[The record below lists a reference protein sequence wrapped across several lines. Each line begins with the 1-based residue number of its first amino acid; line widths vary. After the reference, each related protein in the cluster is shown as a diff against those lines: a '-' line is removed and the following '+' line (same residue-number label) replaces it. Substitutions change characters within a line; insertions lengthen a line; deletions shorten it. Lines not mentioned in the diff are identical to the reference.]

1 MAQAP
6 NVARKT
12 QGPAV
17 PVARKVAP
25 KVEETCGPVT
35 AVRKP
40 QEALKRFCV
49 NCDIAKRCA
58 EAGIHMEPHYA
69 RQCRRTVGWFLLQKK
84 IAEQKG
90 EQKQIAVGDRQRR
103 KIAHEERLVLQK
115 KLAKKEQLAKEMCLE
130 QMLLRDNEEEYL
142 KLMDRKAKKTPDE
155 LNDDAS
161 TVASSDDDIASIVES
176 KVKDVHE
183 SKNTSRKMQKIPD
196 PCARTVQKIPDP
208 CARNVAEETKP
219 EELLDPCA
227 SKSIEDDATTVVH
240 YFSSIEMRDLKKL
253 EKKIRDIEK
262 LEALLAAGKAV
273 DPLQK
278 AKISQKGDLLKQKQP
293 FVEKAA
299 LGWVC
304 RPQ

>member
-1 MAQAP
+1 M
-6 NVARKT
+6 
-12 QGPAV
+12 G
-17 PVARKVAP
+17 
-25 KVEETCGPVT
+25 
-35 AVRKP
+35 
-40 QEALKRFCV
+40 
-49 NCDIAKRCA
+49 
-58 EAGIHMEPHYA
+58 
-69 RQCRRTVGWFLLQKK
+69 
-84 IAEQKG
+84 
-90 EQKQIAVGDRQRR
+90 
-103 KIAHEERLVLQK
+103 
-115 KLAKKEQLAKEMCLE
+115 MCHE

-142 KLMDRKAKKTPDE
+142 KLMDQKAKRTTNE

-161 TVASSDDDIASIVES
+161 TVASSDDGIASTVAS
-176 KVKDVHE
+176 KVQDVHE
-183 SKNTSRKMQKIPD
+183 SKNMSRKVQKIPD
-196 PCARTVQKIPDP
+196 PCARAVQKIPDP
-208 CARNVAEETKP
+208 CARNGAEETK
-219 EELLDPCA
+219 LQDLVDPCA
-227 SKSIEDDATTVVH
+227 RKSVEDDATTVVH

>member
-1 MAQAP
+1 M
-6 NVARKT
+6 
-12 QGPAV
+12 G
-17 PVARKVAP
+17 
-25 KVEETCGPVT
+25 
-35 AVRKP
+35 
-40 QEALKRFCV
+40 
-49 NCDIAKRCA
+49 
-58 EAGIHMEPHYA
+58 
-69 RQCRRTVGWFLLQKK
+69 
-84 IAEQKG
+84 
-90 EQKQIAVGDRQRR
+90 R

-155 LNDDAS
+155 LNDGAS
-161 TVASSDDDIASIVES
+161 TVES
-176 KVKDVHE
+176 KFQDVHE
-183 SKNTSRKMQKIPD
+183 SKNMSRKMQKIPD

-208 CARNVAEETKP
+208 CARNGAEETKP
-219 EELLDPCA
+219 EELGDPCA

-253 EKKIRDIEK
+253 ERKIRDIEK